1 MTDALNLPNPFALK
15 TPDDF
20 RDLDGLIAVAFD
32 GYWTRTPRG
41 GGPLEYCRRGPQDT
55 IRFGARAA
63 MIPNYSTDDA
73 AAIALLGRVYPEA
86 AWLMGRQAVT
96 RPGDKP
102 YGVQLMFRGETAAEA
117 EGDSLPLAI
126 IAAMVLALP
135 DGTLNAA
142 REAVASYFADFSG
155 LSS

>member
-1 MTDALNLPNPFALK
+1 MTDALNLPNPLALK

-32 GYWTRTPRG
+32 GYWTRTLRG
-41 GGPLEYCRRGPQDT
+41 GGALEYCRRTEAGAIQ
-55 IRFGARAA
+55 FGGLEI
-63 MIPNYSTDDA
+63 MVPHYSTDDG
-73 AAIALLGRVYPEA
+73 AAIALLGRLYPEA